1 MKGVVVMTA
10 EIILVTSAVGGAGKT
25 VVATNLGMAFQ
36 EQGRRTVLVD
46 GDLQFGDMALALDLT
61 PGISIKE
68 AVERD
73 DFQNIHAFCTMHA
86 SGVRLLPAP
95 PRPEFADLVDAEDLS
110 VAIENLKSQAEVI
123 IVETHHGLTE
133 QNMVLMDLADRIM
146 VVTTPGMA
154 ALKNTRLMVETLDAL
169 GHGEKTRLIVNKN
182 TVPTLMETKKVP
194 DHLNMAQEHVFY
206 LPYAL
211 KEISYS
217 LDRGIPFLSSSPK
230 HRFSKKIRKIT
241 EHLREMS
248 DRKQVTE
255 A

>member
-1 MKGVVVMTA
+1 MAA

-25 VVATNLGMAFQ
+25 VVTTNLGVAFQ
-36 EQGRRTVLVD
+36 AEGRRTVLVD

-68 AVERD
+68 AVERN
-73 DFQNIHAFCTMHA
+73 DFANIHAFCTRHS

-95 PRPEFADLVDAEDLS
+95 TRPEFADLVDALDLAS
-110 VAIENLKSQAEVI
+110 AITNLKSQAEVI

-133 QNMVLMDLADRIM
+133 QNMVLMDLADRIL

-154 ALKNTRLMVETLDAL
+154 ALKNTRLMVETLGAL
-169 GHGEKTRLIVNKN
+169 GHGEKTKLIVNKHS
-182 TVPTLMETKKVP
+182 VPTLMETKKVH
-194 DHLNMAQEHVFY
+194 DHLKIDQENVFF

-211 KEISYS
+211 KDISYS
-217 LDRGIPFLSSSPK
+217 LDRGVPVVSSSPK
-230 HRFSKKIRKIT
+230 HKFSKKLKKVAEQI
-241 EHLREMS
+241 LAQN
-248 DRKQVTE
+248 DRQVVE